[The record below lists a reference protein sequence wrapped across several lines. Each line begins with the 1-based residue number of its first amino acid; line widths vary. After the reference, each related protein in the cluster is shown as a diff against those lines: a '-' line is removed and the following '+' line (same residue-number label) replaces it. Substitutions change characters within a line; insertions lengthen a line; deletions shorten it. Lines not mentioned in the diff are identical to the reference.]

1 MLICDGNMPVSVE
14 LPNEFQGVYEHVFKQ
29 TPAESTMQL
38 VIYELRRQLAQ
49 YTLMIRKFSEK
60 YKMSFDEFK
69 QKNMVEQFNH
79 SFDVEEDYC
88 DWELALD
95 GVETINTEL
104 KKLAKYI

>member
-1 MLICDGNMPVSVE
+1 MLIGDINMTISVE
-14 LPNEFQGVYEHVFKQ
+14 LPTEFQGVYEHIFKQ
-29 TPAESTMQL
+29 TPAESTIQL
-38 VIYELRRQLAQ
+38 VIHELRRQLVQ
-49 YTLMIRKFSEK
+49 YTLLVRKFHEK

-69 QKNMVEQFNH
+69 QKNIVEQLDY

>member
-1 MLICDGNMPVSVE
+1 MLIGDMNMTVYVE
-14 LPNEFQGVYEHVFKQ
+14 LPTEFQGVYEHIFKQ
-29 TPAESTMQL
+29 TPAESTIQL
-38 VIYELRRQLAQ
+38 VIHELRRQLAQ
-49 YTLMIRKFSEK
+49 YTLLVRKFHEK

-69 QKNMVEQFNH
+69 QKNIVEQLDY